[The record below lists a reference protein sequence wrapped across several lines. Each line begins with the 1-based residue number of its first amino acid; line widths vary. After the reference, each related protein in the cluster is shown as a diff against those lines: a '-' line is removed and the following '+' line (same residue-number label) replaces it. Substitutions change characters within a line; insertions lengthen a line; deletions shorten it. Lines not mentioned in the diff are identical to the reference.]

1 MKRTVNEPEIF
12 AVVARRRDDRPRIG
26 DSKVRWNDAADHHF
40 KRDSHTVVEHDKAGM
55 YYTRDK
61 VDLIPR
67 AEIDDRN
74 EAIAESIAP
83 VRAMA
88 GGPRS
93 SVWPLQ
99 SGAAQSPFTGRDR
112 VQAPPTV
119 PNRVIAPTLA
129 PAARTG
135 RACVTDSPAH
145 NPTRGPVPTLRF
157 ASEARRTRLAS
168 QCAAPV
174 LNEEEGATERPLR
187 DGLQDAPQSLP
198 TPVPVSPSPE
208 ALERARERARE
219 AQKVVDL
226 RRVAILQWEETQK
239 LLESDRQRVRVST
252 VPAPRSLPRRP
263 SQTAPT
269 PRHGIE
275 GAVSSSGRD
284 LDPGRKR

>member
-1 MKRTVNEPEIF
+1 MKRMVNEPEIF

-26 DSKVRWNDAADHHF
+26 DNKARWNDAADHHF
-40 KRDSHTVVEHDKAGM
+40 IRDSHTVIEHVKGKGYVARG
-55 YYTRDK
+55 K

-83 VRAMA
+83 VRPMA

-119 PNRVIAPTLA
+119 SNKVIAPTLA

-135 RACVTDSPAH
+135 RACVTDSP
-145 NPTRGPVPTLRF
+145 PTARPEPRASLRF

-168 QCAAPV
+168 MCASPV
-174 LNEEEGATERPLR
+174 LNEEEGATERP
-187 DGLQDAPQSLP
+187 
-198 TPVPVSPSPE
+198 SPE
-208 ALERARERARE
+208 HDSA
-219 AQKVVDL
+219 DSNP
-226 RRVAILQWEETQK
+226 VAPTLDSQAAVE
-239 LLESDRQRVRVST
+239 RVRLARLARLEEEREEQATRALRQASPLRIPQPKV
-252 VPAPRSLPRRP
+252 LPRRP
-263 SQTAPT
+263 SQNAPT

-275 GAVSSSGRD
+275 GSVSSSGRD